1 MSPREDGSFLV
12 PEPIVKLWKDVAN
25 GGRDE
30 VKKLWMTVGGDKD
43 LNCNH
48 GTLHE
53 FLFNSSTC
61 VVPWAFQ
68 SLDLCHPFPGA
79 IRSEMQE
86 AVWVHFRAGLV
97 GGWSLHEW
105 EGYARWGVWR
115 VIWRIHCMHACYLYT
130 NSWNR
135 HFTIYCTY
143 NLQIVP
149 TISRSRIAAIK
160 SECKKNTGWIRLLR
174 CNQLRQACKPTCLL
188 QCVCFSESFLSTVA
202 SGEIGMKSTFKS
214 FGWRINWLAGVWLL
228 LALSPIFKTS
238 KSSILYLPCKTI
250 DRINVC

>member
-1 MSPREDGSFLV
+1 MVHSSFLNQLSNSG
-12 PEPIVKLWKDVAN
+12 KMLQ
-25 GGRDE
+25 
-30 VKKLWMTVGGDKD
+30 MVGVMKSKNFGW
-43 LNCNH
+43 LLVVIR
-48 GTLHE
+48 TWTATMVRYMS
-53 FLFNSSTC
+53 FSSTHQLALFPELSS
-61 VVPWAFQ
+61 PWIFANLFQ
-68 SLDLCHPFPGA
+68 E

-115 VIWRIHCMHACYLYT
+115 VIWRIHCMHACYLCT
-130 NSWNR
+130 KSWNR

-143 NLQIVP
+143 NLQIAP

-238 KSSILYLPCKTI
+238 KSSILSSMQDYRPNQRVLSF
-250 DRINVC
+250 